1 MFQFSELDFYHL
13 PPKIGKE
20 SQGFMTSNS
29 EKLNTQSRIA

>member
-20 SQGFMTSNS
+20 SQGFMTNNS